1 MRDRKNQETE
11 TAGKAKE
18 RMSYKK
24 FIPCIYL
31 YKGNA
36 VKGFDDRT
44 ILDTNPAALGRFY
57 GDNNADELI
66 VYDMSEGDAEH
77 EEALDIVK
85 AICAD
90 AEIPV
95 IGAGNVKRM
104 EDIKKLLYAGCR
116 KAALNY
122 SKPENIALTEEV
134 SKKFGKDKIVACVS
148 ETAAIT
154 ENEAVLEQYVCEIVL
169 VKEKA
174 LKSAIA
180 VSKCPLIVS
189 VPEVSLDKLLEL
201 LAYDNVCGISGYAI
215 NENAQ
220 ELLTIKSLC
229 QNSGI
234 LVNTFEPAIRW
245 EEFKLNSDGHV
256 TVVVQDYKT
265 DEVLMVAYMNEE
277 AYNTTLKTGKM
288 TYYSRSRQELWVKGE
303 TSGHYQYVKS
313 LTADCDKDTILAKV
327 SQVGAACHT
336 GAHSC
341 FFNEIMSKEYEEA
354 NPLRVFE
361 QVFDVIK
368 DRKVHP
374 KEGSYT
380 NYLFDKGIDKIL
392 KKLGEEATEIV
403 IAAKNPN
410 ANEVKY
416 EISDFLY
423 HMMVLMAEKEIT
435 WEEITAE
442 LAKR

>member
-1 MRDRKNQETE
+1 
-11 TAGKAKE
+11 
-18 RMSYKK
+18 MSYKR

-36 VKGFDDRT
+36 VKGFRDST
-44 ILDTNPAALGRFY
+44 IIDTNPAALGKFY
-57 GDNNADELI
+57 SDNNADELI
-66 VYDMSEGDAEH
+66 VYDMSDGDAEH
-77 EEALDIVK
+77 EEALDIIK
-85 AICAD
+85 AICNE

-104 EDIKKLLYAGCR
+104 EDIKKLLYAGCK

-122 SKPENIALTEEV
+122 SKQGNVEITEEV
-134 SKKFGKDKIVACVS
+134 SLKFGRDKIVACVT
-148 ETAAIT
+148 EVDTIT
-154 ENEAVLEQYVCEIVL
+154 RNEALLEEYVSELIL
-169 VKEKA
+169 VREKE
-174 LKSAIA
+174 LKDVIA
-180 VSKCPLIVS
+180 VSRFPVIVS
-189 VPEVSLDKLLEL
+189 IPEVSLDKLLEL
-201 LAYDNVCGISGYAI
+201 LAKSNICGISGHAI
-215 NENAQ
+215 NENAK
-220 ELLTIKSLC
+220 ELLAIKALC
-229 QNSGI
+229 QSNGI
-234 LVNTFEPAIRW
+234 AVNTFDATVRW

-256 TVVVQDYKT
+256 PVVVQDYKT

-277 AYNTTLKTGKM
+277 AYRMTLKTGRM
-288 TYYSRSRQELWVKGE
+288 TYYSRSRQELWIKGE

-313 LTADCDKDTILAKV
+313 LTADCDMDTILARV
-327 SQVGAACHT
+327 SQIGAACHT

-341 FFNEIMSKEYEEA
+341 FFNEIIGREYEES

-368 DRKVHP
+368 DRKEHP

-380 NYLFDKGIDKIL
+380 NYLFDKGLDKIL

-423 HMMVLMAEKEIT
+423 HMMVLMAEKNIT

-442 LAKR
+442 LAQR